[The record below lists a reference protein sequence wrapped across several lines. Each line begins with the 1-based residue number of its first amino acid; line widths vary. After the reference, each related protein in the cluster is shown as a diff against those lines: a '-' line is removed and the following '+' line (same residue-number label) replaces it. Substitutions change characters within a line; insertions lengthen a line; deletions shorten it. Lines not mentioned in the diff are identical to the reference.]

1 MDEKKIQNTFEIKQS
16 GSVIKL
22 TFTETIDNDQTG
34 KQAQLVIS
42 KIESIFQKNPDTK
55 FGIVFD
61 LSPLQTLPGFIT
73 EESRQ
78 IYSEFSKNLQIYK
91 IAIVGANLFYKIATN
106 FLVTASRRGSMIKW
120 FNELEESK
128 EWLKTQES

>member
-1 MDEKKIQNTFEIKQS
+1 MDEKRIQNTFGVEQHDNI
-16 GSVIKL
+16 INL
-22 TFTETIDNDQTG
+22 TFTEIIDKEQTA
-34 KQAQLVIS
+34 KQAELVTS

-55 FGIVFD
+55 FGIAFD
-61 LSPLQTLPGFIT
+61 LTPLQTLPGFIT

-120 FNELEESK
+120 FTNLEEAN
-128 EWLKTQES
+128 EWLKAEEN

>member
-1 MDEKKIQNTFEIKQS
+1 MSNEDIQKSFKVEQNDNI
-16 GSVIKL
+16 IIL
-22 TFTETIDNDQTG
+22 TFTKTLEKEQSSQ
-34 KQAQLVIS
+34 QAELVVRE
-42 KIESIFQKNPDTK
+42 IESIFQKNPDMK
-55 FGIVFD
+55 FGIAFD

-73 EESRQ
+73 EKSRQ

-120 FNELEESK
+120 FANLEEAK
-128 EWLKTQES
+128 EWLKAEES